1 MKKKLLLGLLA
12 CSILGV
18 MSVSADE
25 VKCTCNKADCPCKC
39 GCHTETMQIRTEL
52 FQKDTE
58 EKTVEPV
65 KTELLNIQP
74 VNEEKVIEF
83 EDTLSKAKEE
93 VKTEEIKAEE
103 PKAEEKTAEEVKE
116 EVKEETEVIKS
127 ELQDK
132 EIKNMEY
139 VNGII
144 KDHMSEPLKQ
154 RIEQARKA
162 AEEETGAVQNNIQEK
177 VDEVQATVEEKI
189 NSVNET
195 VVTPAEEKVE
205 TSVEMLKDK
214 VDEVKS
220 ESFLDLKD
228 ESQTKT
234 EETTKGKGL
243 FGKKK

>member
-1 MKKKLLLGLLA
+1 MKSKLLLGLLA
-12 CSILGV
+12 CSIFGV
-18 MSVSADE
+18 MSVGAEE

-39 GCHTETMQIRTEL
+39 GCQTETMQIRTEL
-52 FQKDTE
+52 FQKINE

-74 VNEEKVIEF
+74 VTEEK
-83 EDTLSKAKEE
+83 
-93 VKTEEIKAEE
+93 
-103 PKAEEKTAEEVKE
+103 
-116 EVKEETEVIKS
+116 VIKS

-162 AEEETGAVQNNIQEK
+162 AEEEATAAQENLQK
-177 VDEVQATVEEKI
+177 GVDEVKTTVEEKI
-189 NSVNET
+189 NSVTES
-195 VVTPAEEKVE
+195 VVAPAEEKVE

-214 VDEVKS
+214 VGDVKN
-220 ESFLDLKD
+220 ESFLDLNGKT
-228 ESQTKT
+228 QTKT
-234 EETTKGKGL
+234 EDETNEKGL